1 MAKLTPRLPLL
12 LDKSQPGFELIDE
25 TEIKD
30 LIRQNIKMILLTN
43 PGERVMLPEFGVGIM
58 GLLFE
63 NFSDQEII
71 TKYQGEISSQ
81 INNYLPYIDLQ
92 EIDFLDSEM
101 DVNKISIK
109 VRYYIPA
116 LGESDVLEILKS
128 RGSINGL

>member
-1 MAKLTPRLPLL
+1 
-12 LDKSQPGFELIDE
+12 
-25 TEIKD
+25 
-30 LIRQNIKMILLTN
+30 
-43 PGERVMLPEFGVGIM
+43 MLPEFGVGIM